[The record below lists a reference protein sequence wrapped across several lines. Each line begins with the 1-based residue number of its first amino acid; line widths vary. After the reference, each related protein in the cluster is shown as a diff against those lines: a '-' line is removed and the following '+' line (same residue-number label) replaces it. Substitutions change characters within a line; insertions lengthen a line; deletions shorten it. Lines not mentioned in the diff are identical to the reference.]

1 MNLLRRPGSGLCLDA
16 HATLAANQSP
26 WFVSGHRFSD
36 DQRGS
41 EVGAPSGAQRFSATH
56 PTATSKS
63 ASVVRARG
71 PLILAVLIVT
81 ATLSLHAQAPRK
93 AKTPPS
99 GTLGSVIVKGSE
111 HYKSDEVLAATGL
124 QIGVFAS
131 NDDFQ
136 RAAQTLTQT
145 GVFSEVAYNY
155 SSTPS
160 GLKLEWQVKDADR
173 FVPVYF
179 DNFVWFSEDELR
191 QELGK
196 RIPLF
201 KGSVPLTGN
210 LLDQIGDALQAM
222 LLERKLPG
230 HTDYLRDTEGEGEG
244 PVHSITYSATDVQ
257 IVIRKVTFPGASPE
271 DLPRLEKSAQ
281 ALEGSDYS
289 RRSLSVFVERNLRP
303 VYFQQGRLQASVASP
318 RTHVMASEEN
328 SVAIEVQLP
337 ITPGPVFHVEEV
349 TVSGNKTMKAEDLIK
364 MIHLAPGQVADLTQL
379 QNDLEAMRAAYGT
392 HGYLKASGRIE
403 PLLNPNDS
411 TVRYVVHLTEGDLYR
426 MDELNIEG
434 LDNTSEGTIR
444 NNWTLRKGEPFN
456 TAYLKTF
463 ADDCLKLLPPGR
475 RWKVAFSQDLDEENK
490 TADVD
495 LRFSSAPL

>member
-1 MNLLRRPGSGLCLDA
+1 M
-16 HATLAANQSP
+16 
-26 WFVSGHRFSD
+26 
-36 DQRGS
+36 
-41 EVGAPSGAQRFSATH
+41 
-56 PTATSKS
+56 
-63 ASVVRARG
+63 
-71 PLILAVLIVT
+71 
-81 ATLSLHAQAPRK
+81 
-93 AKTPPS
+93 
-99 GTLGSVIVKGSE
+99 VKGSE
-111 HYKSDEVLAATGL
+111 RYKADEILAATGL
-124 QIGVFAS
+124 QIGGFAT

-145 GVFSEVAYNY
+145 GVFSEVIYNY

-173 FVPVYF
+173 FVPVFF
-179 DNFVWFSEDELR
+179 DNFVWFSDDELR

-257 IVIRKVTFPGASPE
+257 IVIRKVSFPGAGPE
-271 DLPRLEKSAQ
+271 DLPRLQKAAQ
-281 ALEGSDYS
+281 PLEGSDYS
-289 RRSLSVFVERNLRP
+289 RRTLLAFVERNLRP
-303 VYFQQGRLQASVASP
+303 VYFHQGRLQAAVGSL
-318 RTHVMASEEN
+318 RTQVVASEEN
-328 SVAIEVQLP
+328 SVAIEVEIP
-337 ITPGPVFHVEEV
+337 ITPGAVFHVEEIQI
-349 TVSGNKTMKAEDLIK
+349 SGNKTMNTKDLAK
-364 MIHLAPGQVADLTQL
+364 MIHIAPGQVADLTQL
-379 QNDLEAMRAAYGT
+379 QNDLEAIRAAYGSR
-392 HGYLKASGRIE
+392 GYLKASGRIE
-403 PLLNPNDS
+403 PQLNTSAS
-411 TVRYVVHLTEGDLYR
+411 TVRYLVHLSEGDLYR
-426 MDELNIEG
+426 MDQLNIEG
-434 LDNTSEGTIR
+434 LDNTSEALIR

-456 TAYLKTF
+456 SGYLKTF

>member
-1 MNLLRRPGSGLCLDA
+1 MKSILRPLTHCFGKSRTAAGLGLALLLFFYSTSLLR
-16 HATLAANQSP
+16 
-26 WFVSGHRFSD
+26 
-36 DQRGS
+36 
-41 EVGAPSGAQRFSATH
+41 
-56 PTATSKS
+56 
-63 ASVVRARG
+63 
-71 PLILAVLIVT
+71 
-81 ATLSLHAQAPRK
+81 AQAPRK

-99 GTLGSVIVKGSE
+99 GTLGSVIVRGSE
-111 HYKSDEVLAATGL
+111 RYTAEEILAATGL
-124 QIGVFAS
+124 QIGVFAT

-145 GVFSEVAYNY
+145 GVFSEVIYNY

-160 GLKLEWQVKDADR
+160 GLKLEWQVKDAAR

-179 DNFVWFSEDELR
+179 DNFVWFSDDELR

-257 IVIRKVTFPGASPE
+257 IVIRKLTFPGAASG
-271 DLPRLEKSAQ
+271 DLPRLQKAAQ
-281 ALEGSDYS
+281 PLEGSDYS
-289 RRSLSVFVERNLRP
+289 RRSLLAFVERNLRP
-303 VYFQQGRLQASVASP
+303 VYFHQGRLQAAFGPP
-318 RTHVMASEEN
+318 RTQVVASEEN
-328 SVAIEVQLP
+328 SVAIEVELP
-337 ITPGPVFHVEEV
+337 ITPGPVFHVEEIQ
-349 TVSGNKTMKAEDLIK
+349 VSGNKTLHADELAS
-364 MIHLAPGQVADLTQL
+364 MIHLAAGQVADLTQL
-379 QNDLEAMRAAYGT
+379 QNDLETIRAAYGNR
-392 HGYLKASGRIE
+392 GYLKASGRIE
-403 PLLNPNDS
+403 PQLNPNAS
-411 TVRYVVHLTEGDLYR
+411 TVRYVIRLNEGDLYR

-434 LDNTSEGTIR
+434 LDNASEAVVR
-444 NNWTLRKGEPFN
+444 NNFTLRKGDPFN
-456 TAYLKTF
+456 TGYLKTF
-463 ADDCLKLLPPGR
+463 ADECLKLLPPGR